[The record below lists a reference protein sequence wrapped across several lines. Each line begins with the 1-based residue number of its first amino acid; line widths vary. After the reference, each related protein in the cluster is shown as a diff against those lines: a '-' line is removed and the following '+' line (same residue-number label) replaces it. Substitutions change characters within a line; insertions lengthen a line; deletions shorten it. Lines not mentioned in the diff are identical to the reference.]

1 MKPLAEKRL
10 VDTVRQLLLMQRQT
24 LAAEKTHDR

>member
-10 VDTVRQLLLMQRQT
+10 VDTVRQLLLMRRQT
-24 LAAEKTHDR
+24 LTGEKTHDR